1 MRHRRPAPRRAAA
14 TALAAL
20 GLAVPILAGCAVAPP
35 VAGALPPTRA
45 ATPASPS
52 AVAGGAGGHVP
63 AASAQA
69 AASAAPAPPARAAQV
84 AGADLASGEGTAI
97 TSVAGLG
104 ALGAPAAPGTASARG
119 PAAYATV
126 LAYLSAVVALRRT
139 GDEAAFLALTT
150 ARCTCRSMRGEAVAR
165 ARVGGV
171 RGFDVRVV
179 RAVEVDPVDTLR
191 TVIEVDLVIPRH
203 TDPAAPGLPGEQVPQ
218 ARPHLALLVDFRGG
232 TGRVDAV
239 LRRAEQG
246 GAR

>member
-1 MRHRRPAPRRAAA
+1 MHHRRPPARRAAA
-14 TALAAL
+14 AVLAAL
-20 GLAVPILAGCAVAPP
+20 GLAVPILAGCAAAPP
-35 VAGALPPTRA
+35 VAGALPPARA
-45 ATPASPS
+45 ATPASSS
-52 AVAGGAGGHVP
+52 AP
-63 AASAQA
+63 AQA
-69 AASAAPAPPARAAQV
+69 TTSAAPSPATQV
-84 AGADLASGEGTAI
+84 AAADLASGEGTAI
-97 TSVAGLG
+97 TSVASLG
-104 ALGAPAAPGTASARG
+104 ALAAPAAPGTASTRG

-139 GDEAAFLALTT
+139 GDDGAFLALTT
-150 ARCTCRSMRGEAVAR
+150 PRCTCRSMRGEALAR
-165 ARVGGV
+165 ASVGGV

-203 TDPAAPGLPGEQVPQ
+203 TDPAAPGLPAEQVPQ